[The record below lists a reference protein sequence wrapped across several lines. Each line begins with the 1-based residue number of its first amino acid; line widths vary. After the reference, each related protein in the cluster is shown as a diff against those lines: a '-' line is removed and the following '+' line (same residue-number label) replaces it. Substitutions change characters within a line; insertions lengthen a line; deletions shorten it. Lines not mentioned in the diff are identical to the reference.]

1 MLKTKQVKAKKVQ
14 TNQARTEKARTEKV
28 RDEKVRSEKVRGEK
42 VRGNKIR
49 AEQVRTK
56 RKSGFILC
64 LLINMLLNY
73 KGMIPAVVL
82 LVLHFILNWSL
93 WLSLAAFGAWLLW
106 LILWMY
112 LIGWTERYD
121 NTPEPQKKNKNP
133 YSADNSVKSDKSP
146 E

>member
-14 TNQARTEKARTEKV
+14 TNQARTEKV
-28 RDEKVRSEKVRGEK
+28 RDEKVRSEK

-49 AEQVRTK
+49 AEQVRTR

-93 WLSLAAFGAWLLW
+93 WLSIAAFGAWLLW

-112 LIGWTERYD
+112 LIGWTERYY

>member
-14 TNQARTEKARTEKV
+14 TNQARTEKV
-28 RDEKVRSEKVRGEK
+28 RDEKVRSEKVRG
-42 VRGNKIR
+42 NKIR
-49 AEQVRTK
+49 AEQARTK

-93 WLSLAAFGAWLLW
+93 WLSIAAFGAWLLW

>member
-14 TNQARTEKARTEKV
+14 TNQARTEKV
-28 RDEKVRSEKVRGEK
+28 RDEKVRSEKVRG
-42 VRGNKIR
+42 NKIR
-49 AEQVRTK
+49 AEQARTK

-93 WLSLAAFGAWLLW
+93 WLSIAAFGSWLLW